1 MTLSLNPPK
10 WTADWKPEEFRVR
23 KYIFDTWR
31 TVCESFWYQE
41 YLWPVVEPAA
51 IREAKSGED
60 VGGTELTKI
69 TNRDGEISDL
79 ALRPEMTPTVTR
91 MIAKYQREYTKPIR
105 WFSIANFYRNERPQ
119 RGRNREFWQCNV
131 DIFGTESQMADVEV
145 LQMSIE
151 LMKSFGS
158 HTTKE
163 KSFELRINH
172 RDWIWRVIW
181 LLLWLD
187 KWSNPTRKM
196 VYWTQISEN
205 IVRLLDKRDKLS
217 EDSMITSMWK
227 IIADYPDIWLDEKE
241 MYEIFKK
248 YIECESINELI
259 EYIPD
264 LKWSARIQDLDHTI
278 TSLEALWYSQ
288 YIQFTPWLMR
298 WFDYY
303 DGMVFEVFDLHS
315 DNNRALFGWGRYNWL
330 ADIFG
335 VKEPV
340 PAVWFAPGDE
350 PMRLFLESWELL
362 PEDLSLETY
371 YIPLL
376 DETKTTTMLQKA
388 QELRAEG
395 KRVEVGMKVQ
405 SEQKA
410 FEYAKKKG
418 IGREFLII
426 V

>member
-1 MTLSLNPPK
+1 MTLKLNPPK

-41 YLWPVVEPAA
+41 YLWPLVEEAA
-51 IREAKSGED
+51 IWEAKSGED

-131 DIFGTESQMADVEV
+131 DIFGSESQMADIEV
-145 LQMSIE
+145 LQMAIE
-151 LMKSFGS
+151 LMKSFGATS
-158 HTTKE
+158 E
-163 KSFELRINH
+163 QFQLYLNDRRVVDWFLDSLSLDVELRKEAV
-172 RDWIWRVIW
+172 RTM
-181 LLLWLD
+181 D
-187 KWSNPTRKM
+187 KW
-196 VYWTQISEN
+196 
-205 IVRLLDKRDKLS
+205 DKLS
-217 EDSMITSMWK
+217 KEDFASTL
-227 IIADYPDIWLDEKE
+227 ADKWCDGVQIDEIVKFMKSEILDGVFAT
-241 MYEIFKK
+241 EINAI
-248 YIECESINELI
+248 YV
-259 EYIPD
+259 
-264 LKWSARIQDLDHTI
+264 
-278 TSLEALWYSQ
+278 SLVELWYGDIVKIKPS
-288 YIQFTPWLMR
+288 LMR
-298 WFDYY
+298 GFDYY
-303 DGMVFEVFDLHS
+303 DGMVFEVFDLHP
-315 DNNRALFGWGRYNWL
+315 DNNRALFGGGRYNGL

-335 VKEPV
+335 VKEPL

-362 PEDLSLETY
+362 PDDLQLETY

-376 DETKTTTMLQKA
+376 DESKQFEVMNKA

-395 KRVEVGMKVQ
+395 KRVEVGTKVMK
-405 SEQKA
+405 ENKA
-410 FEYAKKKG
+410 YDYAAKKGMDKDH
-418 IGREFLII
+418 LVI